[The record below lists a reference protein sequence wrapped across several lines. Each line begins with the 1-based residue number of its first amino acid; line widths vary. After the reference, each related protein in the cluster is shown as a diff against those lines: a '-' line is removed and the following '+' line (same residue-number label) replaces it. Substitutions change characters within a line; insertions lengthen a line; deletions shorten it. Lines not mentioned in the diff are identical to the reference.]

1 MGHVQHRYMYGYVM
15 DSSHGHKDSRSNLFD
30 LLLFAQ
36 CHMHGKI
43 MENCLFP
50 FGVDSKEL

>member
-1 MGHVQHRYMYGYVM
+1 MIAMWESVM